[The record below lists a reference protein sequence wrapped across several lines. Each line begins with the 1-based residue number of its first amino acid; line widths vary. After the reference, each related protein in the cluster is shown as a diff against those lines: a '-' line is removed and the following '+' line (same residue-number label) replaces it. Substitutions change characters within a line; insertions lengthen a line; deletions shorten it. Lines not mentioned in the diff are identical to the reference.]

1 MHPKLND
8 DLLKRRAVVYIR
20 QSSPGQVLHNL
31 ESQRRQYGL
40 ADHARELGFHQVQVI
55 DDDLGRSGSRK
66 VERPGDHSR
75 KCGHALVVSGRS
87 G

>member
-1 MHPKLND
+1 
-8 DLLKRRAVVYIR
+8 
-20 QSSPGQVLHNL
+20 
-31 ESQRRQYGL
+31 
-40 ADHARELGFHQVQVI
+40 VQVI